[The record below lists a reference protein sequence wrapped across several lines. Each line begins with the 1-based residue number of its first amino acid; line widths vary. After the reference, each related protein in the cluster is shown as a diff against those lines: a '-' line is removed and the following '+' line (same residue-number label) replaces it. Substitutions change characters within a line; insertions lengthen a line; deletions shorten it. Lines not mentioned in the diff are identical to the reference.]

1 MSLRFERFRGVRAVV
16 LGDLMLDEYVFGRAT
31 RVSQEAPV
39 LVIRQERTSAVPGG
53 AANVATNMVALG
65 ASVELLGVVGDDAP
79 GRTLCETL
87 AVTGVSAP
95 RIVTDPGRPTTRKTR
110 VLANHAHQVLRID
123 HEADHDASAGVQA
136 GVLAALERAL
146 QGEGVGVLL
155 LSDYRKGT
163 LPPPAIAAAIAAA
176 RARGIAACAN
186 AKPESIEAY
195 AGASLVTLNRFE
207 ASEVLGREEP
217 IEDEEAAEVAR
228 GLRERLGVERLVVTL
243 GGSGMVCA
251 GADGVAR
258 VPAIRVEVYDEAGA
272 GDTVV
277 ATLALCAALGESGL
291 GALRMAAHTA
301 AAVVRKVGV
310 AVPTEGDLR
319 EIERALASYPAEEV
333 P

>member
-1 MSLRFERFRGVRAVV
+1 MSLLFERFRSVKALV
-16 LGDLMLDEYVFGRAT
+16 LGDLMLDEYIFGQAT

-39 LVIRQERTSAVPGG
+39 LVVRQERMSAVPGG

-65 ASVELLGVVGDDAP
+65 AAVELIGVVGDDLA

-87 AVTGVSAP
+87 SVTGVQAP
-95 RIVTDPGRPTTRKTR
+95 RIVTDRSRPTTRKTR

-123 HEADHDASAGVQA
+123 HETARDVEPEVQEEI
-136 GVLAALERAL
+136 LAALEASL
-146 QGEGVGVLL
+146 EGCGVLL

-163 LPPPAIAAAIAAA
+163 VPKELIA
-176 RARGIAACAN
+176 RAIKLAQKAGVASCAN
-186 AKPESIEAY
+186 AKPDSLDAY
-195 AGASLVTLNRFE
+195 AGATLVTLNRFE
-207 ASEVLGREEP
+207 ASDVLKREHP
-217 IEDEEAAEVAR
+217 IGDDEAESVAFD
-228 GLRERLGVERLVVTL
+228 LRARLGVDRLVVTL

-251 GADGVAR
+251 GEGGVAR

-277 ATLALCAALGESGL
+277 ATLALCAAIGETGVD
-291 GALRMAAHTA
+291 ALRMASHTA

-319 EIERALASYPAEEV
+319 EIERALAQYP
-333 P
+333 